1 MLKSILTTFNNGII
15 IQFGRATA
23 KQTITFPIA
32 YNKIPVVNAG
42 DEHGGSAH
50 FSAISITKTSFYLC
64 AKTENAATHADR
76 GNWISI

>member
-1 MLKSILTTFNNGII
+1 MFNNGLI

-23 KQTITFPIA
+23 ERTITFPIA

-50 FSAISITKTSFYLC
+50 FSALSITKTSFYLR
-64 AKTENAATHADR
+64 AIRDNLVKYTDK

>member
-1 MLKSILTTFNNGII
+1 MFNNGLI

-23 KQTITFPIA
+23 QRTITFPIA
-32 YNKIPVVNAG
+32 YNKRPVVNAG

-50 FSAISITKTSFYLC
+50 FSALSITKTSFYLS
-64 AKTENAATHADR
+64 ATKENLIKYPDR

>member
-1 MLKSILTTFNNGII
+1 MLKLILTTFNNGLI

-23 KQTITFPIA
+23 QRTITFPIA
-32 YNKIPVVNAG
+32 YNKRPVVNAG

-50 FSAISITKTSFYLC
+50 FSALSITKTSFYLS
-64 AKTENAATHADR
+64 AKTENGVTHADN

>member
-1 MLKSILTTFNNGII
+1 MFNNGLI
-15 IQFGRATA
+15 IQFGRAAA

-32 YNKIPVVNAG
+32 YNKRPVVNAG

-50 FSAISITKTSFYLC
+50 FSALSITKTSFYL
-64 AKTENAATHADR
+64 KATNQNLTTYTDN

>member
-1 MLKSILTTFNNGII
+1 MLKSILTRFNNGII
-15 IQFGRATA
+15 IQFGRATG

-50 FSAISITKTSFYLC
+50 FSAISITKTSFYLR
-64 AKTENAATHADR
+64 AMKEDLTKYTDK

>member
-1 MLKSILTTFNNGII
+1 MFNNGII

-50 FSAISITKTSFYLC
+50 FSAVSITKTSFYLQ
-64 AKTENAATHADR
+64 AKQENNITYADK

>member
-1 MLKSILTTFNNGII
+1 MLKSILTRFNNGII
-15 IQFGRATA
+15 IQFGRATG

-32 YNKIPVVNAG
+32 YNKIPIVNAG

-50 FSAISITKTSFYLC
+50 FSAISITKTSLYLQ
-64 AKTENAATHADR
+64 AKQENHITYADK

>member
-1 MLKSILTTFNNGII
+1 MFNNGSI

-23 KQTITFPIA
+23 QQTITFPIA

-50 FSAISITKTSFYLC
+50 FSAISITKTSFYLR
-64 AKTENAATHADR
+64 AMKEDLTKYTDK